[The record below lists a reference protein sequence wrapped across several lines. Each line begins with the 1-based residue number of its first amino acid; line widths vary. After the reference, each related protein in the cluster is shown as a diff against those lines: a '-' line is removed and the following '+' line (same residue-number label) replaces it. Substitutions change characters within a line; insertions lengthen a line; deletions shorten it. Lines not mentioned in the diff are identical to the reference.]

1 MINLHS
7 HLVFGTVISLTIL
20 LFHKI
25 ITSIII
31 NEITRLTVHLDVSSL
46 SLSLSS
52 SLLLNITLSRLTI
65 PVTKILQANAL

>member
-1 MINLHS
+1 MINLHR

-25 ITSIII
+25 ITNIII
-31 NEITRLTVHLDVSSL
+31 NEITRLTVHLEFSSL